1 MCLLTLNDDVGERA
15 GCIIPKIVRHCQNY
29 KVRATIE
36 TRQRMCCGCLTGGV
50 LKCAD
55 DLTIQRVLIGE
66 RLISGLRAG
75 WKRVGWLW
83 EPYCS

>member
-1 MCLLTLNDDVGERA
+1 MNDDVGERA
-15 GCIIPKIVRHCQNY
+15 ECRIPKIVRHYQSY
-29 KVRATIE
+29 KVRANIE
-36 TRQRMCCGCLTGGV
+36 TRQRMCCGWLTGGV

-55 DLTIQRVLIGE
+55 DLSIQRVLVAE
-66 RLISGLRAG
+66 RLRVS